1 MIDPILQRPLR
12 MRKRL
17 CTTPEFHLFTDVIPS
32 LLASLALLTRLPYF
46 QRDFVPNFEVLHLR
60 AHGYDD
66 ARGLMA
72 EGHGLP
78 NDDVAIAVVSV
89 VMQVGAAE
97 AG

>member
-1 MIDPILQRPLR
+1 MIYPILQRPLR

-32 LLASLALLTRLPYF
+32 LLAPLALLTRLPYF
-46 QRDFVPNFEVLHLR
+46 QRDFVPSFEVFHLG

-66 ARGLMA
+66 ARGLVT
-72 EGHGLP
+72 ERHGLS